1 MTARGKPFTSK
12 TGREGGKKGGK
23 ISKRLPLDVEW
34 RNKLY
39 AIQKEGTKN
48 TTGLNKIYDILMRN
62 AEAGNMKAIE
72 ILFDRTFGNKS
83 TIELTGKDGESI
95 NTQTIIHVS
104 PIKSKTKK

>member
-1 MTARGKPFTSK
+1 MPNPKPKHKFNSK
-12 TGREGGKKGGK
+12 TGKQAGEK
-23 ISKRLPLDVEW
+23 SKRLPLDVEW

-39 AIQKEGTKN
+39 AVKN
-48 TTGLNKIYDILMRN
+48 FDGEKTTALSHIYGILMKN

-83 TIELTGKDGESI
+83 TIELTGKDGEAI
-95 NTQTIIHVS
+95 NQQTIINVS